1 MRVLPTGM
9 LLLCLLVPGCCYFE
23 TREEPPYPTD
33 VTGWKQSREGGI
45 LSLGKFVLKEGET
58 TDNGQVQVKV
68 IRLYDG
74 DMCSEA
80 GTLGRLPKAAFQFTS
95 LPDQKVLC
103 KAAFNAGGASSISS
117 VCGDGLDQFGISSIA
132 VGGVNTK
139 DKWVSFALFR

>member
-1 MRVLPTGM
+1 M
-9 LLLCLLVPGCCYFE
+9 LLLCGLMPGCCYFE
-23 TREEPPYPTD
+23 SREQPPYPTD

-58 TDNGQVQVKV
+58 TDDGRVQVKV

-74 DMCSEA
+74 DMCREA

-103 KAAFNAGGASSISS
+103 KATFNAGGASNISS
-117 VCGDGLDQFGISSIA
+117 DCGESLDPFGISSIA
-132 VGGVNTK
+132 VGGVNTN
-139 DKWVSFALFR
+139 DKWVSFELIR